1 MRGNS
6 GVAHPP
12 ETFGNDSGYFKAV
25 EALGP
30 HFSENSPHRVL
41 DPGRPERSKEHYFY
55 LGCHEK
61 EVPAGAMD
69 LAVHGEA
76 VELLDYVPFPRVG
89 LTHEPKK
96 VRNLR
101 AICDQNRS
109 DLYGRRHNHPQR
121 HSSIVTLER
130 APQLRTTPEM
140 KGAECRESTARFHS
154 A

>member
-6 GVAHPP
+6 GVAHAQ
-12 ETFGNDSGYFKAV
+12 ETFGNYSGYFKAV

-41 DPGRPERSKEHYFY
+41 DPGCPERSKEHYSY
-55 LGCHEK
+55 LAGHKK
-61 EVPAGAMD
+61 EVPPRAMD

-76 VELLDYVPFPRVG
+76 VKPLDYVPFAGVG
-89 LTHEPKK
+89 LARETKK
-96 VRNLR
+96 LRNLR

-109 DLYGRRHNHPQR
+109 DLYGRRHNDPQQ
-121 HSSIVTLER
+121 HCSIVTLER

-140 KGAECRESTARFHS
+140 KAAECRK
-154 A
+154 